1 MSNDLDISI
10 YTSFQAKPSQ
20 KDRAF
25 AGLND
30 FLSEK
35 CRDFLPYNDQLQ
47 AFNKDNKYG
56 FAYLNKIGCMPL
68 DSDKAF
74 YVYYVRINGDLNE
87 RSCRRNQYEFA
98 KEIIGL
104 SKIFQ
109 WNAWMVNKGKEW
121 TISKYALFIFAD
133 EHNRFRFS
141 LVEVLNPNEEAP
153 KRYRRY
159 TFFVD
164 PAQTNR
170 TFKERMAKPWTSFED
185 LKDAFSVERLSKEFF
200 DKYKEI
206 YLKFVAAANDE
217 PTTPGHFK
225 TAFPENSDKA
235 IRDYVKKMMGRL
247 VFLQFLQKK
256 GWLGVKEGDA
266 WGTGDKQYLLHLF
279 HSKPENN
286 RGNFLEEVLEKLFF
300 ETLNID
306 RSASGDLADDVLSS
320 DYDYAIR
327 IPYLNGGL
335 FDKDEADK
343 LTIKFVSAARLYQE
357 LFDTFERFNF
367 TVDENASDDA
377 DIGVDP
383 EMLGHIFENLLEDN
397 KDKGAF
403 YTPKE
408 IVEYMCQES
417 LIAYLGDTP
426 AIRQLVQNQDAA
438 EIAAVDKP
446 ALLEKLR
453 SVKICDPAI
462 GSGAFPMGLLNLL
475 LNVRSA
481 LEDMED
487 TSAARVKAKQ
497 DIILN
502 NIYGVD
508 IEAGAIDI
516 ARLRFW
522 LSIVVDAQA
531 PIPLPYFDYKFMQ
544 GNSLLE
550 SFMGVDLSRI
560 DPISGNYRPMEYSN
574 VANPTMVA
582 EGSATKQQILDIY
595 DEGTTVCSI
604 VFDIRQY
611 YSEAHAD
618 KREKLREDIHQ
629 KVLTFINKSV
639 DNKFDITASKREEI
653 KRIAAEVKLGNAPF
667 TLWHLYFADVFAKGG
682 FDIVIGNPP
691 YVSTK
696 GRDLNDNANLEDA
709 YGFADDLYSHFVFLG
724 YNLLNDNGIQTMI
737 TSDTYFTTLTKKR
750 LREKILKN
758 TLLQL
763 VHWGHDIFET
773 AMVSTAT
780 FISQKKPP
788 AKNDTLKIIDVK
800 GRKALSDA
808 SVFTLKQD
816 IFNSSINGAFFVP
829 HKLNC
834 TINDKFLKK
843 HAALLAEWW
852 DKIVTSQKTVSN
864 SNDLVSYRKNL
875 KTGNCTLLGM
885 VSDGGVGLQTGDNG
899 RFVGV
904 LSTSKIAKRI
914 RLSRVKKLQEFNK
927 KYHASFSLSDSE
939 EEIWRLFDGIKNNY
953 GRRAFGKGYLYRI
966 VPDHL
971 IADVHSLTEK
981 EKENGITSERS
992 FVPYDKGDK
1001 DGNRWYLETPY
1012 VIDWS
1017 EKTVSF
1023 LKTNSGKKGAGMPV
1037 VRNPQFFFKEGF
1049 CYSDIKTFFIQCRAK
1064 GISVHDVASMSF
1076 FPVCEK
1082 FPYYYLITL
1091 INSHMTATL
1100 IYSFLNNTPHF
1111 QINDCRMLPI
1121 IVPSEE
1127 QLGKCKELFNS
1138 AIAIQKDYF
1147 AKRLDRTMRDDK
1159 LRAVQDKVDAFV
1171 YGLYGIETTDFLNHT
1186 NKVYSI
1192 KSDSLAANQNISDN
1206 IEDEDEDE
1214 DQVDAA
1220 DDFRN

>member
-1 MSNDLDISI
+1 
-10 YTSFQAKPSQ
+10 
-20 KDRAF
+20 
-25 AGLND
+25 
-30 FLSEK
+30 
-35 CRDFLPYNDQLQ
+35 
-47 AFNKDNKYG
+47 
-56 FAYLNKIGCMPL
+56 
-68 DSDKAF
+68 
-74 YVYYVRINGDLNE
+74 
-87 RSCRRNQYEFA
+87 
-98 KEIIGL
+98 
-104 SKIFQ
+104 
-109 WNAWMVNKGKEW
+109 
-121 TISKYALFIFAD
+121 
-133 EHNRFRFS
+133 
-141 LVEVLNPNEEAP
+141 
-153 KRYRRY
+153 
-159 TFFVD
+159 
-164 PAQTNR
+164 
-170 TFKERMAKPWTSFED
+170 
-185 LKDAFSVERLSKEFF
+185 
-200 DKYKEI
+200 
-206 YLKFVAAANDE
+206 
-217 PTTPGHFK
+217 
-225 TAFPENSDKA
+225 
-235 IRDYVKKMMGRL
+235 L

-320 DYDYAIR
+320 AYDYAIR

-343 LTIKFVSAARLYQE
+343 FTIKFVSAARLYQE

-595 DEGTTVCSI
+595 DEGTTVSSI

-724 YNLLNDNGIQTMI
+724 YNLLKENGIQTMI
-737 TSDTYFTTLTKKR
+737 TPDTYFTTLTKKR
-750 LREKILKN
+750 LRNKILEN
-758 TLLQL
+758 TLLEL
-763 VHWGHDIFET
+763 VHWGHDIFDS

-780 FISQKKPP
+780 FISKKKPP
-788 AKNDTLKIIDVK
+788 QKTDSLTIRDVK
-800 GRKALSDA
+800 GKKTVSEA
-808 SVFTLKQD
+808 SVFTVKQD
-816 IFNSSINGAFFVP
+816 IFASSINGAFFVP

-834 TINDKFLKK
+834 TINDRFAKM
-843 HAALLAEWW
+843 HVALLVAWW
-852 DKIVTSQKTVSN
+852 NKISDSKKTN
-864 SNDLVSYRKNL
+864 KNETILDLYRQQL
-875 KTGNCTLLGM
+875 RPGDMTLIGL
-885 VSDGGVGLQTGDNG
+885 VADGGQGLATGDNG
-899 RFVGV
+899 RYVGV
-904 LSTSKIAKRI
+904 LATSKIADRI
-914 RLSRVKKLQEFNK
+914 RISRMKKLQELNQK
-927 KYHASFSLSDSE
+927 HHANYTMPESE
-939 EEIWRLFDGIKNNY
+939 ENIWRLFDDIKNKY
-953 GRRAFGKGYLYRI
+953 GRRAFGKGFIYRI

-1049 CYSDIKTFFIQCRAK
+1049 CYSDIKTFFIRCRLK
-1064 GISVHDVASMSF
+1064 GMSVHDVKSMSL

-1082 FPYYYLITL
+1082 IPCYYLITI

-1100 IYSFLNNTPHF
+1100 IYNFLNNTPSF
-1111 QINDCRMLPI
+1111 QINDCRMLPL

-1127 QLGKCKELFNS
+1127 QLFTCKKLFDS
-1138 AIAIQKDYF
+1138 AIAIQKAYF
-1147 AKRLDRTMRDDK
+1147 AKLIDLQKRNVELQTI
-1159 LRAVQDKVDAFV
+1159 QDKVDAFV
-1171 YGLYGIETTDFLNHT
+1171 YALYGIETTEYLNHS
-1186 NKVYSI
+1186 NSVYTLNSDAPSD
-1192 KSDSLAANQNISDN
+1192 KSDFDTGSD
-1206 IEDEDEDE
+1206 DEND
-1214 DQVDAA
+1214 A
-1220 DDFRN
+1220 DDSRD